1 MTENI
6 HGREVLRK
14 MIESN
19 EAYTQDTL
27 RTSIGDWFGQ
37 AVRFHTRSTENMF
50 ADELISFLP
59 SGVNSSPMIPA
70 FGSTKTRSVTMPSE
84 SNTRFGY
91 RPL

>member
-1 MTENI
+1 MTESI
-6 HGREVLRK
+6 HRREVLRK

-37 AVRFHTRSTENMF
+37 AVRFHTCSKENVF

-59 SGVNSSPMIPA
+59 SGVNSSPMIPVFA
-70 FGSTKTRSVTMPSE
+70 STKTRSATMHRLS
-84 SNTRFGY
+84 SFAIG
-91 RPL
+91 